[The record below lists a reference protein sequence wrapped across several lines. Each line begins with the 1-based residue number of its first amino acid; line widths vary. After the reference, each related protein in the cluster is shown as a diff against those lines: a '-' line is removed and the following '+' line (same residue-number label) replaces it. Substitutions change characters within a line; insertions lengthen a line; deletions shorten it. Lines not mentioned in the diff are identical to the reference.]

1 MRIIRF
7 VDADEHPQQGI
18 LDGERILEL
27 RGGWSNPSPGPE
39 IAAFSEVRLLNPC
52 DPSVIIC
59 AAGNYRS
66 QLVELG
72 KPVPA
77 EPAVFL
83 KGRNALAS
91 PGDVILH
98 PESLDRLEY
107 EGELA
112 AVIGRTARNIKAGDF
127 AEYVLGYTCAND
139 VTASDWRADGQWTRA
154 KSLDTFCPLGPW
166 IETDL
171 APGTLRLQTRLNSEI
186 VQDCETSDMVFG
198 VGEILEWVTQWITLQ
213 PGDVVLTASP
223 AGVGQMKP
231 GDTIEVEISGI
242 GTLSNTVALSPAVR
256 RSSQA
261 GTVADPA

>member
-7 VDADEHPQQGI
+7 VDAGGHPRQGV

-39 IAAFSEVRLLNPC
+39 IAAFPEVRLLNPC

-59 AAGNYRS
+59 AGGNYHS
-66 QLVELG
+66 QLAELG
-72 KPVPA
+72 RPVPA

-83 KGRNALAS
+83 KGRNSLAD
-91 PGDVILH
+91 PGGTILH
-98 PESLDRLEY
+98 PEGLEQLEY

-112 AVIGRTARNIKAGDF
+112 AVVSRTARNVKAGDF
-127 AEYVLGYTCAND
+127 ADYVLGYTCAND

-154 KSLDTFCPLGPW
+154 KSLDSFCPLGPW
-166 IETDL
+166 IETDV
-171 APGTLRLQTRLNSEI
+171 APGNLRLQTRLNSEI

-198 VGEILEWVTQWITLQ
+198 VGELLAWITQWITLQ

-231 GDTIEVEISGI
+231 GDTVDVEISGI
-242 GTLSNTVALSPAVR
+242 GTLSNTVALRPKAQQGS
-256 RSSQA
+256 
-261 GTVADPA
+261 